1 MPNIKNKNILWHLL
15 AIAIV
20 AVWGTTFVN
29 TKVLYNSGLTPL
41 EIFSYALLLPIFVY
55 GLSRHVSFFLVHG
68 VMN

>member
-20 AVWGTTFVN
+20 AIWGTTFVN

-41 EIFSYALLLPIFVY
+41 EIFFLRFVIAYIVY
-55 GLSRHVSFFLVHG
+55 GLSRHISFFLVHG